1 MMHGGNCYLVHIA
14 LTRILVW
21 ESRCKDELLWMRNTS
36 RLFQPLYAFEI
47 TLTFLDTIFTGF
59 RRRLSIASLI
69 VNLVEEMWWKMTRL
83 LDIEWECNGVP
94 KKGLA
99 DNTSKMPT
107 SNRNTALQQSLEWGG
122 EKDSATVP
130 YAPVYSHKGK
140 VMDAHPPKVSFAWKK
155 KKWTKMPI
163 SFAELHATHLGRLLM
178 LTLP

>member
-1 MMHGGNCYLVHIA
+1 MHGGNCYLVHIA

-21 ESRCKDELLWMRNTS
+21 ESRRKDELLWIRNTS

-69 VNLVEEMWWKMTRL
+69 DNLVEEMWWKMTRL
-83 LDIEWECNGVP
+83 LDTEWECNRVP

-122 EKDSATVP
+122 EKDSYTICAHIFAQGQGHGCTP
-130 YAPVYSHKGK
+130 TRGK
-140 VMDAHPPKVSFAWKK
+140 FCMKK
-155 KKWTKMPI
+155 MWTKMPI
-163 SFAELHATHLGRLLM
+163 SFAELHSHLGSPLM